1 MQIGVGE
8 KPLKF
13 GLPVLA
19 IAAGLMLAACGAE
32 SAPEKTS
39 ARVIERPAGTQDL
52 DNAFANPP
60 GEGIA
65 VVNGSEAATIDVA
78 MPANLNDFSEKLAA
92 ELDGRAN
99 SGTEAFAA
107 AAQADQIAAQSSG
120 LEFLPHSLDI
130 KWVQTGPLEGNLTAF
145 LGTYMTYTGGAH
157 PNVSF
162 DVLNWDME
170 KDQAVGFED
179 LFDDAPK
186 AREHMTGLLRDG
198 LVKAKRER
206 LNDANSSDDDILSTW
221 VDPAFQGNVTVFE
234 RFSLARSS
242 QPDKAG
248 GLIYHFAPYEV
259 GSYAEGVYVIGVDYS
274 DFSDYLS
281 EGYINSF
288 GGDAIIP

>member
-1 MQIGVGE
+1 MQTGVGE

-13 GLPVLA
+13 GLPVMA
-19 IAAGLMLAACGAE
+19 GAAGLILAACGAE
-32 SAPEKTS
+32 SATDRPS

-65 VVNGSEAATIDVA
+65 VINGREAATIDVA
-78 MPANLNDFSEKLAA
+78 MPANLDDFSEKLAA

-99 SGTEAFAA
+99 SGTEAFVA
-107 AAQADQIAAQSSG
+107 AAQADQVAAQSNE
-120 LEFLPHSLDI
+120 LDFLPHSLDI

-145 LGTYMTYTGGAH
+145 LGTYITFTGGAH

-162 DVLNWDME
+162 DVLNWDVE
-170 KDQAVGFED
+170 KDQVVGFED
-179 LFDDAPK
+179 LFDDPAA

-206 LNDANSSDDDILSTW
+206 LNDAKSSDDDMLSTW
-221 VDPAFQGNVTVFE
+221 VDPAFEGNVTVFE

-242 QPDKAG
+242 EPDKAG

-259 GSYAEGVYVIGVDYS
+259 GSYAEGVYVIGVDYN
-274 DFSDYLS
+274 DFADYLS
-281 EGYINSF
+281 EDYINSF
-288 GGDAIIP
+288 GGNAILP